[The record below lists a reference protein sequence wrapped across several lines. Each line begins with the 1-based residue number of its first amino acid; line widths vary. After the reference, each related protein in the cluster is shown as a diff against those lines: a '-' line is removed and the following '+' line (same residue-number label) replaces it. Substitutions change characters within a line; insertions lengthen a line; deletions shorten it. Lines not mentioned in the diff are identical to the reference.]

1 MVSRQRQK
9 NRFLGASLAF
19 VAPGDIVGAHLGMV
33 NINTACAKGVHASI
47 TSLQNLSKQTFVTF
61 FCLGQYPPRGF
72 NKEYDGEGASAN

>member
-9 NRFLGASLAF
+9 NRFRGASLAF

-47 TSLQNLSKQTFVTF
+47 TTLRNLSVTF
-61 FCLGQYPPRGF
+61 FGWGQNSLRGF
-72 NKEYDGEGASAN
+72 LGIPSQTTFILTKH